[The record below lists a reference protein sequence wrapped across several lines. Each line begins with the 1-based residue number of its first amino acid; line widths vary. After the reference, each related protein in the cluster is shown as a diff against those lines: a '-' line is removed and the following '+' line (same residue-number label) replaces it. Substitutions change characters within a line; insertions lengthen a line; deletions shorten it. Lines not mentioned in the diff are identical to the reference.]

1 MNKKCNVK
9 SGQISLSFCI
19 TTYNRS
25 RYLKVLLET
34 FCQAINRFEFSFEIV
49 ISDNASLDDTEI
61 MVKDFYGK
69 LPIRYFK
76 QILNKGGANNLKN
89 AQRHAQGVLL
99 MYLADDD
106 LFHIEGLNKAVNIM
120 LKEQN
125 VAAIYAP
132 WTLFDLVNQKK
143 YGEFYQTSDLQ
154 IKKNDFATLAS
165 HVISKNIWSEICIVR
180 KKASDFCNPI
190 TYSLTYWAYTIPCE
204 YLSYGD
210 VLYSNTPFYI
220 SVTNYFSDE
229 VRQQAGNLEV
239 EYSWDIYRGGLE
251 YILGRGIPG
260 LEVNEIVYLRGRINQ
275 IIIDRMAVALRFRW
289 QNNKDP
295 IEIYQIACRL
305 RGQGGL
311 EMLPVPFENIQFKVV
326 LWYITHDNDLLDGMQ
341 SIQLVGGFS
350 KAVKEEVLSQ
360 TNLKVYLYDRYKSG
374 ISNSMVVL
382 KGQLSEYKIEYAY
395 EAAKGNK
402 FIAESDL
409 NRKFS

>member
-19 TTYNRS
+19 PTYNRS

-125 VAAIYAP
+125 IAAIYAP

-154 IKKNDFATLAS
+154 IKKNDFAK
-165 HVISKNIWSEICIVR
+165 IK
-180 KKASDFCNPI
+180 
-190 TYSLTYWAYTIPCE
+190 
-204 YLSYGD
+204 
-210 VLYSNTPFYI
+210 
-220 SVTNYFSDE
+220 
-229 VRQQAGNLEV
+229 
-239 EYSWDIYRGGLE
+239 
-251 YILGRGIPG
+251 
-260 LEVNEIVYLRGRINQ
+260 
-275 IIIDRMAVALRFRW
+275 
-289 QNNKDP
+289 
-295 IEIYQIACRL
+295 
-305 RGQGGL
+305 
-311 EMLPVPFENIQFKVV
+311 LPR
-326 LWYITHDNDLLDGMQ
+326 T
-341 SIQLVGGFS
+341 
-350 KAVKEEVLSQ
+350 
-360 TNLKVYLYDRYKSG
+360 
-374 ISNSMVVL
+374 
-382 KGQLSEYKIEYAY
+382 
-395 EAAKGNK
+395 
-402 FIAESDL
+402 
-409 NRKFS
+409 